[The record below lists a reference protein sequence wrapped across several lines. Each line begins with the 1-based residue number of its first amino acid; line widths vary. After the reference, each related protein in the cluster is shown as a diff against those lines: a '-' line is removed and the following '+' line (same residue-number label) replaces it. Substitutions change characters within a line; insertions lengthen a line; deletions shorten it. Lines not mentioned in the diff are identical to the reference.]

1 MTSQPRFSGIL
12 GRHRQVWRAAVV
24 VVVLLI
30 AGVAWLTGAPSSP
43 SSVRATKPAPA
54 AAESANSVEVVRPA
68 GSAFSGE
75 RGSILIPEYPE
86 AVQLGRFD
94 SVDEVEHVRLCQAFS
109 PASPYRIDGIDSA
122 ICGGC
127 GEPGWRCMHPLPF
140 QEFAQGEYIDPYR
153 TPHVVKY
160 RLRVDDLLDLVYRL
174 TMRETSRPYE
184 LNVGDVIRVESLT
197 DKNLDRE
204 RLLIQPDGM
213 ISLRLLGQ
221 CRAAGKTIDELRG
234 QLEERYTKYY
244 KVPAMSV
251 TPLEVNAKLNEVRA
265 MVDSRAGVGG
275 QGIRVRVSPDG
286 TVQVPALASVPAQGL
301 TLEEL
306 KAEIDLRYAQEIQGV
321 EVTPILSER
330 ASRFAY
336 VLGEVQ
342 TPGRYELQGPTTVS
356 QSIALAGGW
365 NNGGNL
371 RHVVVF
377 RRAADWR
384 LLATRLDLNGALLGV
399 RPCPSDE
406 IWVRDSDIVLV
417 PKSAI
422 LVTADFIDLV
432 FRRCLYG
439 VLPFQG
445 ISIGMSSI

>member
-1 MTSQPRFSGIL
+1 MTSQPRITTRSG
-12 GRHRQVWRAAVV
+12 RRQVWLATVI

-30 AGVAWLTGAPSSP
+30 VSVAWLAGAPSSP
-43 SSVRATKPAPA
+43 PSLRATKPAPA
-54 AAESANSVEVVRPA
+54 VTDSANSVEAVRPA
-68 GSAFSGE
+68 RSASSDELGSTH
-75 RGSILIPEYPE
+75 IPEYPE
-86 AVQLGRFD
+86 VIRFGRFD
-94 SVDEVEHVRLCQAFS
+94 SVDGVENVRLCQAFS
-109 PASPYRIDGIDSA
+109 PASPYRIDGVDSA
-122 ICGGC
+122 ISYGC
-127 GEPGWRCMHPLPF
+127 GEPEWPCTHPLPF
-140 QEFAQGEYIDPYR
+140 QEFAQGEYIDPHR
-153 TPHVVKY
+153 TPHVAKY
-160 RLRVDDLLDLVYRL
+160 RLRVDDQLDLVYRL

-184 LNVGDVIRVESLT
+184 LNVGDVIRVESLMD
-197 DKNLDRE
+197 DKMDRE

-221 CRAAGKTIDELRG
+221 CRAAGKTIDELRS
-234 QLEERYTKYY
+234 QLEKLYSKYY
-244 KVPAMSV
+244 KAPTMSI

-265 MVDSRAGVGG
+265 MVDSRAGTGG
-275 QGIRVRVSPDG
+275 QGIRITVSPDG
-286 TVQVPALASVPAQGL
+286 TVQIPALSSVPAQGL

-306 KAEIDLRYAQEIQGV
+306 KTEIDLRYAQEIQGV
-321 EVTPILSER
+321 EVTPILSAR
-330 ASRFAY
+330 APRFAY

-384 LLATRLDLNGALLGV
+384 LLATRLDLNGALLGA

-406 IWVRDSDIVLV
+406 IWVRDSDIILV

-439 VLPFQG
+439 IVPFQG
-445 ISIGMSSI
+445 ISIGLSSI